1 MKRFTILSLTATA
14 LAVHAAPATVATT
27 APAPAPT
34 PVAYATPATDEA
46 PLAPVSTQLLQN
58 HPGAPLS
65 IDDVLLVP
73 SASAGQKGVAFQW
86 GNPNNADAYILWDKY
101 FAAAQYTGGA
111 DSAAKTIASFGLMNP
126 VFGAGLAFAYA
137 DHYTEPTSTNPN
149 RTVHQELS
157 QAKLFGSTGWEG
169 KDVYASLLWE
179 KPTPNVATDPSAPT
193 DVRSDSVLLS
203 VGIRKYPA
211 TGVEGLAWNGM
222 FNTGYKYGRND
233 GAAVPNPNGETVF
246 LASLGG
252 QVGYVFIS
260 NGIQFLP
267 GVDGFV
273 NYANGVA
280 NPDYRYVF
288 GASPYAAI
296 ILPLYEHLTLKGG
309 ARYVVEQTIA
319 DYAQGKPSQFNDN
332 AMITNTQGS
341 FGLRY
346 EHSRWAV
353 ETQIG
358 NGLLT
363 TGPYFVSGGAGYNLF
378 ASLALTVNLK

>member
-1 MKRFTILSLTATA
+1 VKRFTILALSATA
-14 LAVHAAPATVATT
+14 LAVHAAPATAATT
-27 APAPAPT
+27 APAPAAT
-34 PVAYATPATDEA
+34 YAAPATDEA

-86 GNPNNADAYILWDKY
+86 ADGNNTQAYILWDKY

-126 VFGAGLAFAYA
+126 DWGAGLAFAYA
-137 DHYTEPTSTNPN
+137 DHYTEPTTTNPN
-149 RTVHQELS
+149 RTVRQEFS

-179 KPTPNVATDPSAPT
+179 KPTPNVTTDPSAPT
-193 DVRSDSVLLS
+193 DVQSDSVLLS

-233 GAAVPNPNGETVF
+233 GAAVAGGETVF

-267 GVDGFV
+267 GVDAFV
-273 NYANGVA
+273 NYKNGVA
-280 NPDYRYVF
+280 NPDYLIGF

-296 ILPLYEHLTLKGG
+296 ILPLYEHWTLKGG
-309 ARYVVEQTIA
+309 ARYVVEQTVA
-319 DYAQGKPSQFNDN
+319 DYAQGKPSLFNDD

-341 FGLRY
+341 VGLRY

-353 ETQIG
+353 EAQVG
-358 NGLLT
+358 NGILSS
-363 TGPYFVSGGAGYNLF
+363 GPYLISGTPAGNLF

>member
-1 MKRFTILSLTATA
+1 MAQLPAN
-14 LAVHAAPATVATT
+14 AAPATVAP
-27 APAPAPT
+27 APAPAPA
-34 PVAYATPATDEA
+34 PVASVAYATPGADVA

-86 GNPNNADAYILWDKY
+86 ANGNNTEAYILWDKY

-179 KPTPNVATDPSAPT
+179 KPTPNLATDPSAPA
-193 DVRSDSVLLS
+193 DERSDSVLLS
-203 VGIRKYPA
+203 VGMRKYPA

-233 GAAVPNPNGETVF
+233 GAAVANGETVF
-246 LASLGG
+246 LAGLGG

-280 NPDYRYVF
+280 NPDYRIGF

-296 ILPLYEHLTLKGG
+296 ILPLYEHWTLKGG

-319 DYAQGKPSQFNDN
+319 DSAQGKPSRFNDN
-332 AMITNTQGS
+332 AMISNTQGS
-341 FGLRY
+341 VGLRY

-358 NGLLT
+358 NGILSS
-363 TGPYFVSGGAGYNLF
+363 GPYMISGTPAGNLF

>member
-137 DHYTEPTSTNPN
+137 DHYTEPTTTNPN

-179 KPTPNVATDPSAPT
+179 KPTPNLATDPSAPT
-193 DVRSDSVLLS
+193 DERSDSVLLS
-203 VGIRKYPA
+203 VGMRKYPA
-211 TGVEGLAWNGM
+211 TDVEGLAWNGV

-233 GAAVPNPNGETVF
+233 GSAVPNGETVF

>member
-1 MKRFTILSLTATA
+1 VKRFTILSLTATA

-137 DHYTEPTSTNPN
+137 DHYTEPTTTNPN

-157 QAKLFGSTGWEG
+157 QAKLFGSTGWE
-169 KDVYASLLWE
+169 
-179 KPTPNVATDPSAPT
+179 KPTPNLATDPSAPT
-193 DVRSDSVLLS
+193 DERSDSVLLS
-203 VGIRKYPA
+203 VGMRKYPA
-211 TGVEGLAWNGM
+211 TDVEGLAWNGV

-233 GAAVPNPNGETVF
+233 GSAVPNGETVF

>member
-137 DHYTEPTSTNPN
+137 DHYTEPTTTNPN

-157 QAKLFGSTGWEG
+157 QAKLFGSTGWE
-169 KDVYASLLWE
+169 
-179 KPTPNVATDPSAPT
+179 KPTPNLATDPSAPT
-193 DVRSDSVLLS
+193 DERSDSVLLS
-203 VGIRKYPA
+203 VGMRKYPA
-211 TGVEGLAWNGM
+211 TDVEGLAWNGV

-233 GAAVPNPNGETVF
+233 GSAVPNGETVF

>member
-1 MKRFTILSLTATA
+1 VKRFTILSLTATA

-137 DHYTEPTSTNPN
+137 DHYTEPTTTNPN

-179 KPTPNVATDPSAPT
+179 KPTPNLATDPSAPT
-193 DVRSDSVLLS
+193 DERSDSVLLS
-203 VGIRKYPA
+203 VGMRKYPA
-211 TGVEGLAWNGM
+211 TDVEGLAWNGV

-233 GAAVPNPNGETVF
+233 GSAVPNGETVF